1 MAKKL
6 EDRRDPIF
14 VVVLKVSYYIKKRGW
29 HENQSDG
36 MRHKQKESTVYN
48 RAWNQLEA
56 TRGGRGAPQRV
67 LPRIPKASTSRFAL
81 PPAYATDDDNGLG
94 PKDRDHER
102 RMQWAARVCGWVE
115 HMRFMLQRA
124 SDRHEK

>member
-48 RAWNQLEA
+48 RAISERIVRNTLRKPQTHVELL
-56 TRGGRGAPQRV
+56 GGTIV
-67 LPRIPKASTSRFAL
+67 
-81 PPAYATDDDNGLG
+81 
-94 PKDRDHER
+94 
-102 RMQWAARVCGWVE
+102 
-115 HMRFMLQRA
+115 
-124 SDRHEK
+124 